1 MLRRVHQHGHHR
13 RAPSPNKIVLTSPN
27 DVLVFRKNIFFL
39 RCFIS
44 VISAASKRHHFNHLL
59 NHGFWVALLE
69 QGPRGHTSQTW
80 QGCRA
85 MGLSRSPLDVAGCRA
100 MGLSR
105 SSTDS
110 AFSAVSVTPHCASRV
125 LHCLPQAVTRW
136 IFWDQEPEPRNP
148 RPWPSTLPSARVSTT
163 SIPHRGN
170 AQPPRT
176 PTPPTTPGT
185 GGPPLCPQQTLRV
198 H

>member
-1 MLRRVHQHGHHR
+1 MLRRVHQHDHHR

-27 DVLVFRKNIFFL
+27 DVLVFRKSIFFL

-44 VISAASKRHHFNHLL
+44 VISAAFKRHHFNHLL

-69 QGPRGHTSQTW
+69 QGPRVHTSQMW
-80 QGCRA
+80 LGCRA
-85 MGLSRSPLDVAGCRA
+85 MGLSRSPA
-100 MGLSR
+100 
-105 SSTDS
+105 DS
-110 AFSAVSVTPHCASRV
+110 AFSAVSVTPHRASRV

-136 IFWDQEPEPRNP
+136 IFWDPEPEPRNP

-198 H
+198 R